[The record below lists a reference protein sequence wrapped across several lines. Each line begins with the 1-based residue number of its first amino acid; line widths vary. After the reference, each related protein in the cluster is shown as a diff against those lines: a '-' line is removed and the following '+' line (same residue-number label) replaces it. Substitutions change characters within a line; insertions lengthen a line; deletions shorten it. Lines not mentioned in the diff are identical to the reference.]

1 MARWVQTSVAEKAV
15 GLLAYA
21 YFQYAFGALIMFV
34 GSLTCRFPS
43 LAARLPSFMTLH
55 RACADPVL
63 GGKGFSFEDA
73 LINIGLF
80 AVFAIQHN
88 VMARESFKRSL
99 KSVLPASVERSLFII
114 LACITIHAL
123 LHFWRPMTGIVWA
136 LPAAL
141 HGPVWALHAVGWAIG
156 LISTFAIDHWE
167 LAGLSTAFGKRPE
180 SKLVVRG
187 FYAVVRHPLH
197 LGNLVAFWAAPVMT
211 HGRLLLSAIAT
222 AWVVYTVYQLEEPEL
237 VDSLGNEYRKYQQ
250 EVPALCPFWPMSG
263 AKSAKKRY

>member
-1 MARWVQTSVAEKAV
+1 
-15 GLLAYA
+15 
-21 YFQYAFGALIMFV
+21 
-34 GSLTCRFPS
+34 
-43 LAARLPSFMTLH
+43 
-55 RACADPVL
+55 
-63 GGKGFSFEDA
+63 
-73 LINIGLF
+73 
-80 AVFAIQHN
+80 
-88 VMARESFKRSL
+88 MARESFKRSL

-187 FYAVVRHPLH
+187 FYAVVSARCGRQRQPSFLLARDSGCAILATYGATMRSHSYPNHTSSTSLVLFSSQVRHPLH

-250 EVPALCPFWPMSG
+250 ASC
-263 AKSAKKRY
+263 